1 MNILL
6 NKANQQVFNVF
17 DYGAT
22 GDGTTNDAKAIDSAI
37 AACSAEGGGI
47 VHFPPGRYLSGTIH
61 VKSNVTI
68 EISPGATIATSS
80 NDDDMDDIED
90 FDYNPDA
97 DEETMYF
104 NPSLFRL
111 DGIEN
116 VCIQGGGTIDG
127 NRPSRQGPKPIA
139 VKRCA
144 RVTIRD
150 IKILHSPNYAIS
162 CIDSDLIDVDNAWV
176 EHSFADGI
184 DFDGCRFVC
193 VSNCRVS
200 SRDDAIC
207 LKSSPSMGEP
217 IDCAH
222 VTITNCILLTSA
234 TCFKLGTE
242 SGPGDFTD
250 ITITNC
256 TFGPL
261 PGTASHPTA
270 ISILTVDGG
279 NIERVAIDN
288 IIMDHTGSPFNLR
301 LGNRGRGQKV
311 PKPGILQDVTIGNI
325 VATGVGFPMVIS
337 GIPGHRIKNVI
348 IHDVSMEID
357 DAAIPYLTTAVD
369 LADVAEVESKYPG
382 AGMFGP
388 LPAWALYCRHAE
400 NINVRALQ
408 ARTTSKLADVKPAI
422 VCDDVER
429 SSIAVDE
436 WKLE

>member
-1 MNILL
+1 M
-6 NKANQQVFNVF
+6 

-22 GDGTTNDAKAIDSAI
+22 GDGTTNDAKAIDSTI
-37 AACSAEGGGI
+37 AACAAAGGGI
-47 VHFPPGRYLSGTIH
+47 VHFPPGRYVSGTIH

-68 EISPGATIATSS
+68 EISSGATVATSG
-80 NDDDMDDIED
+80 DDDDIDDIEE
-90 FDYNPDA
+90 FTYNPDA

-116 VCIQGGGTIDG
+116 ACIQGGGTIDG
-127 NRPSRQGPKPIA
+127 NRPGRQGPKPIA
-139 VKRCA
+139 VKRCT
-144 RVTIRD
+144 RITIRD
-150 IKILHSPNYAIS
+150 IKIVNAPNYAIS
-162 CIDSDLIDVDNAWV
+162 FIDSDGILVENAWI
-176 EHSFADGI
+176 EHAFADGI
-184 DFDGCRFVC
+184 DLDGCRFAR

-207 LKSSPSMGEP
+207 LKASPSLGEP

-250 ITITNC
+250 ITLSNC

-261 PGTASHPTA
+261 LGTASHPTA

-279 NIERVAIDN
+279 AIERIAIDN
-288 IIMDHTGSPFNLR
+288 ITMDHVGSPFNLR

-311 PKPGILQDVTIGNI
+311 PTPGRLQDVMIGNI
-325 VATGVGFPMVIS
+325 VGTGIGFPMVIS
-337 GIPGHRIKNVI
+337 GIPGHRIKNVS

-357 DAAIPYLTTAVD
+357 AAAIPYLNTTVD
-369 LADVAEVESKYPG
+369 PADVPEAESKYPG

-388 LPAWALYCRHAE
+388 LPAWALYCRHTE
-400 NINVRALQ
+400 NIQVRDVQ
-408 ARTTSKLADVKPAI
+408 ARVNVSLAELKPA
-422 VCDDVER
+422 VTCDDVER

-436 WKLE
+436 IMLE